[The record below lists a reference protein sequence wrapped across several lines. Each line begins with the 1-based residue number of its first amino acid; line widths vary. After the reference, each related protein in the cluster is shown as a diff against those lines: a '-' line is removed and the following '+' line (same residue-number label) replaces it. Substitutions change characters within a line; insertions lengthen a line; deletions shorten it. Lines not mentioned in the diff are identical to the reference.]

1 MSLIDQ
7 LKYQFNTGG
16 TYLKIIYINVGV
28 FIVFLL
34 LNVFSALMKASS
46 VIDIVPLFELSSSPS
61 IFLFRPW
68 TFISYMFVHLSI
80 GHLFWN
86 MILYFFAGRIFEDL
100 LGKKAALNTYLI
112 GGAFAG
118 LIYVVTYNIFP
129 LYRDLPYDS
138 PVIGA
143 SGAVMAIFVALATY
157 TPNYEAYFFGVLK
170 VKLKY
175 LAIAFVVI
183 DVLGVAN
190 TGDRVAHFAH
200 IGGAIWG
207 YLFAVNIKKGKDIST
222 IITSPLSG
230 LKKLFTK

>member
-1 MSLIDQ
+1 
-7 LKYQFNTGG
+7 
-16 TYLKIIYINVGV
+16 
-28 FIVFLL
+28 
-34 LNVFSALMKASS
+34 
-46 VIDIVPLFELSSSPS
+46 
-61 IFLFRPW
+61 
-68 TFISYMFVHLSI
+68 
-80 GHLFWN
+80 
-86 MILYFFAGRIFEDL
+86 
-100 LGKKAALNTYLI
+100 
-112 GGAFAG
+112 
-118 LIYVVTYNIFP
+118 
-129 LYRDLPYDS
+129 
-138 PVIGA
+138 
-143 SGAVMAIFVALATY
+143 MAIFVALATY

-230 LKKLFTK
+230 LKKLFTKK